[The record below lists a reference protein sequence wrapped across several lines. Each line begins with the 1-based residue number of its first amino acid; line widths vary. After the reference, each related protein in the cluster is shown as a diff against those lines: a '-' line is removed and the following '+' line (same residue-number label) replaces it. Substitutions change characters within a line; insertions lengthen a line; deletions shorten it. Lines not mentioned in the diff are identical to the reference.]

1 MIEISKC
8 KDPCFAQMHNG
19 CKVLTTECEGK
30 RKCPFFKPEGCED
43 WIRVERNGKVWLVPP
58 EEYYEV

>member
-8 KDPCFAQMHNG
+8 KDPCFASMHSG

-30 RKCPFFKPEGCED
+30 DKCVFYKPEGCED
-43 WIRVERNGKVWLVPP
+43 WMRVERNGKVWLVPP